1 MNEWKW
7 KIIISCTVGWCK
19 WKPKE
24 HDVQCV
30 SILLFFPPWSTNQC
44 SHYQY
49 QILDNCWTRPDSMLY
64 LLPSSVMSFA
74 SGMQERCSAVWFSFF
89 FFFLFYY
96 NWTMIRTCFFF
107 ISLPVKMCSFY
118 RWCEWSPKKRGKKV
132 RCEVKHESWYIYC
145 RSLVWGSWC
154 VGVLH
159 CSVSGQKPLIL

>member
-1 MNEWKW
+1 MKAKGAW
-7 KIIISCTVGWCK
+7 CTMCFYT
-19 WKPKE
+19 
-24 HDVQCV
+24 
-30 SILLFFPPWSTNQC
+30 SFFPPLINQ
-44 SHYQY
+44 SVFSLPVPNPRQLLN
-49 QILDNCWTRPDSMLY
+49 QTRLNALSATVQCDVIRQRYAGEMLCCVIF
-64 LLPSSVMSFA
+64 LF
-74 SGMQERCSAVWFSFF
+74 FS
-89 FFFLFYY
+89 FLFYY

>member
-1 MNEWKW
+1 MWMNEWKW

-30 SILLFFPPWSTNQC
+30 SILLFFPPLINQ
-44 SHYQY
+44 SVFSLPVPNPRQLLN
-49 QILDNCWTRPDSMLY
+49 QTRLNALSATFQCDVIRQRYAGEML
-64 LLPSSVMSFA
+64 
-74 SGMQERCSAVWFSFF
+74 RCVIFLF

-118 RWCEWSPKKRGKKV
+118 RWCEWSPKKKGKKS
-132 RCEVKHESWYIYC
+132 EMWSKAWKLIYI
-145 RSLVWGSWC
+145 L
-154 VGVLH
+154 
-159 CSVSGQKPLIL
+159 

>member
-89 FFFLFYY
+89 FFF
-96 NWTMIRTCFFF
+96 FF
-107 ISLPVKMCSFY
+107 IITGLWLGHVSFLFHCL
-118 RWCEWSPKKRGKKV
+118 WKCVHFTGDVSEAQKKRGKKV

>member
-1 MNEWKW
+1 MKAKGAW
-7 KIIISCTVGWCK
+7 CTMCFYT
-19 WKPKE
+19 
-24 HDVQCV
+24 
-30 SILLFFPPWSTNQC
+30 SFFPPWSINQC

-89 FFFLFYY
+89 FIFFYY

-118 RWCEWSPKKRGKKV
+118 RWCEWSPKKKGKKV